1 MDAENTNRPAGSSP
15 ARGAH
20 LHGPSAGGPHLHGGQ
35 AGEGRRGGTD
45 GEDLHTL
52 YLAGGCFWGLEAF
65 LKRLP
70 GVRRTVAG
78 YANGSTEN
86 PSYRDVCNWNT
97 GHAETVAVTYDRR
110 ILPTDVLLDGFFE
123 VVDPTSLNRQGND
136 AGTQYRSGIYWQD
149 EADLPAI
156 EAALRRQ
163 QARYTEPIVTEIEPL
178 DGFYAAEDYHQ
189 DYLGKN
195 PHGYCHIALG
205 AAEAFA
211 RRMGLAEGR
220 PCIQFDGLCESPDDP
235 AVAGAIPGAKAG
247 AGVAPSASADG
258 AGSPAEA
265 AAKAAP
271 DAKAGAADST
281 PSAPGAGP
289 LDAAGVADAIRARGY
304 AAPPDDELRRA
315 LSPEQ
320 YRVVRENATERPFAH
335 PYDHAFE
342 PGIYVDVTSGEPLF
356 ASADK
361 FDSGC
366 GWPAF
371 SRPLS
376 KDVVTEHLDRS
387 FGTLRTEVRSRAGD
401 AHLGHVFT
409 DGPAEAGGLRY
420 CINGAALRFV
430 PLERMDAEGYGY
442 LKPLVEQQE
451 AGRAPAMA

>member
-1 MDAENTNRPAGSSP
+1 MDAENTNHPAGSSP
-15 ARGAH
+15 ARSAHPHGA
-20 LHGPSAGGPHLHGGQ
+20 SVGGPHPHKGEQ
-35 AGEGRRGGTD
+35 AGAGRRGGTD

-195 PHGYCHIALG
+195 PHGYCHIDLA

-211 RRMGLAEGR
+211 RRMGLAEGQ

-235 AVAGAIPGAKAG
+235 AVMGAIPGAGADAPGTQGVSAGEARNPGDAG
-247 AGVAPSASADG
+247 AGGADDGADDALGAPSA
-258 AGSPAEA
+258 
-265 AAKAAP
+265 
-271 DAKAGAADST
+271 
-281 PSAPGAGP
+281 
-289 LDAAGVADAIRARGY
+289 
-304 AAPPDDELRRA
+304 
-315 LSPEQ
+315 
-320 YRVVRENATERPFAH
+320 
-335 PYDHAFE
+335 
-342 PGIYVDVTSGEPLF
+342 
-356 ASADK
+356 
-361 FDSGC
+361 
-366 GWPAF
+366 
-371 SRPLS
+371 
-376 KDVVTEHLDRS
+376 
-387 FGTLRTEVRSRAGD
+387 
-401 AHLGHVFT
+401 

-451 AGRAPAMA
+451 ASRMPALR